1 MGVPPPCS
9 RWEQRRASRLR
20 PRWAPCQPSV
30 CKRGSCMGSRRCSG
44 RPPPCTAGR
53 RARRGRAPGCL
64 GRPEPGSCRHC
75 RRGLWG
81 VWAGRAPPP
90 LPRLHPPL
98 CSSCSSN
105 TEGER
110 GGLPEGGVLPSE
122 YAQIPAPLLR
132 RGPCPSPWSTLDIQV
147 NTRSPRSTA
156 KSSRPRK
163 ISSSRFLHLLPVY

>member
-1 MGVPPPCS
+1 MAGLASAPVGHHVS
-9 RWEQRRASRLR
+9 RPYVKGGAVWGAGG
-20 PRWAPCQPSV
+20 AV
-30 CKRGSCMGSRRCSG
+30 
-44 RPPPCTAGR
+44 AGR
-53 RARRGRAPGCL
+53 HPARLAAGLAGDGRQAASAVQSL
-64 GRPEPGSCRHC
+64 GAAGIAGGAS
-75 RRGLWG
+75 G
-81 VWAGRAPPP
+81 VCGQVVLL
-90 LPRLHPPL
+90 LPFLVCILRSALL
-98 CSSCSSN
+98 AAVILR
-105 TEGER
+105 GER